1 MPPARGGGGG
11 RGGGRGGR
19 GGAFNPG
26 RGTVTIAGTEL
37 NWDLTGLDIQK
48 GPAERFPVS
57 PSPLC
62 LIAQHQ
68 HHLYFSSQPVFC
80 AASYHVVPVA
90 MSRQPP
96 KSQSQSQP
104 SASTL
109 RSAPLK
115 HPLRRQQ
122 EAPPPQAPPPT
133 AHERGIVS
141 HYLRAR
147 DRIHEGPFYTILN
160 DGMKNGLKRKASEP
174 APTEASLFNPFTDNQ
189 TFSAKYLK
197 VRRRLPK
204 LDARPY
210 GDRGDSNASKKRR
223 VLEVTKINA
232 ISQIE
237 RMIKAEV
244 DRTNEAEARA
254 EDELDEDAEDDE
266 VEADDDKP
274 DAVDEEDNWSAVSTD
289 SEESDDDYNAEQYFD
304 NGEDDDIDD
313 ADPYENTYE

>member
-1 MPPARGGGGG
+1 MPP
-11 RGGGRGGR
+11 GRGGR
-19 GGAFNPG
+19 GGARGGRGGGFNP
-26 RGTVTIAGTEL
+26 RSGTVTIAGTEL
-37 NWDLTGLDIQK
+37 AWDLTGLDIQK

-57 PSPLC
+57 KLLLLLLVLLRIQSRSCSCSCSIATFILAS
-62 LIAQHQ
+62 LI
-68 HHLYFSSQPVFC
+68 SVISC
-80 AASYHVVPVA
+80 CCSVA
-90 MSRQPP
+90 MLSHV
-96 KSQSQSQP
+96 K
-104 SASTL
+104 
-109 RSAPLK
+109 
-115 HPLRRQQ
+115 

-133 AHERGIVS
+133 AHEIGIVS
-141 HYLRAR
+141 HYLAVR

-210 GDRGDSNASKKRR
+210 VTDLFPAELRPSLDGTKLDGNPSKKRR
-223 VLEVTKINA
+223 TLGVTKISA
-232 ISQIE
+232 VSQIE
-237 RMIKAEV
+237 RMIKAEQ
-244 DRTNEAEARA
+244 DRTNDAEARA
-254 EDELDEDAEDDE
+254 EEELDEEAAAEDE
-266 VEADDDKP
+266 EEAEDDKP